1 MGFAVAVV
9 CPLLLGLLRGTST
22 GGRTLRSGAE
32 PVVLPRAIV
41 LDADGTLLNRA
52 HCLSPKV
59 ERAIRSAQDAG
70 VLVMPATGRARSGP
84 WVDEVLNPLFDNSPR
99 GVFLQGLIVCDG
111 QRCVLDSR
119 LEPQIGQRVVK
130 VCDEPT
136 KALVAAYCNERL
148 YFPAGFE
155 DDDRVKR
162 YASYGEA
169 QPEPLEEAEM
179 RDALETANK
188 LLVLASEAELPR
200 LRSRLESALRFRPA
214 RIVKALDWTLE
225 VLPRGGSKGYGVARL
240 LEAINVNPKHVMA
253 VGDGENDIEMMR
265 LVGCAVAMGNA
276 TPKLKRV
283 AKHHV
288 SSNEN
293 DGVAEAIERA
303 LSGDFVF

>member
-1 MGFAVAVV
+1 MLAVW
-9 CPLLLGLLRGTST
+9 PLLF
-22 GGRTLRSGAE
+22 AA
-32 PVVLPRAIV
+32 LPRAIV

-52 HCLSPKV
+52 HRLTPKV

-84 WVDEVLNPLFDNSPR
+84 WVEEVLDPLFYKSRR

-111 QRCVLDSR
+111 EQCILDSR
-119 LEPQIGQRVVK
+119 LAPQIGQRVLR

-136 KALVAAYCNERL
+136 PALVTAYCNEKL

-155 DDDRVKR
+155 DDDRIKR

-169 QPEPLEEAEM
+169 QPEPLEELEL
-179 RDALETANK
+179 RQALANANK
-188 LLVLASEAELPR
+188 LLVLASEPELPR

-214 RIVKALDWTLE
+214 RVVKALDWTLE
-225 VLPRGGSKGYGVARL
+225 VLPRGGSKGYGVSRL
-240 LEAINVNPKHVMA
+240 LQSIDVHPKGVMA

-265 LVGCAVAMGNA
+265 LVGCSVAMGNA
-276 TPKLKRV
+276 SPKLKRV
-283 AKHHV
+283 AKYQV
-288 SSNEN
+288 SCNEN

-303 LSGDFVF
+303 LNGDFVF